1 MAKSFCHHYSRLAS
15 KAREPLSGD
24 ERGSPAMDS
33 SALLWRDTPYRL
45 VEAARQREQ
54 VRVFAGNALLEELAE
69 GLLPQ

>member
-1 MAKSFCHHYSRLAS
+1 
-15 KAREPLSGD
+15 
-24 ERGSPAMDS
+24 MDS